1 MNDDKAK
8 PKLSIREKLPANTVK
23 IEDPRYEIFYPNI
36 SGYCDGI
43 GYYRSYMYNGAF
55 INTFDDEKNPV
66 RYEII
71 YQDDT
76 HKRIE
81 CMRLTLLYPRA
92 KLGGIFTNLP
102 YGIVKK
108 SVPGIGATTL
118 ALNQPRDTIIVLP
131 TKKLAYQKYLRGYNK
146 DRTSNR
152 FLYVGSDIPEENCKS
167 PTDEQI
173 RSYIAEKRTGTFSP
187 RKTGRITEKKSLF
200 TETAAIME
208 KKTILAACAAA
219 TLAFTGCSGGFSAAE
234 EETIHAGK
242 GEIMRILTV
251 GNPADSLVLRQK
263 AAPVTGRMLRTDDY
277 AVLRR
282 RMLAT
287 VQDPQNTG
295 VGIAAPQVGIL
306 RRMIAVQRFD
316 KPGEP
321 FEFYLNP
328 EIVESSA
335 ETAPGR
341 EGCLSIPGLAG
352 RVVRAQRIV
361 LRYCDERFAEKTE
374 TIDGFTAVIFQ
385 HETDHLD
392 GILYTDR
399 TDEAP
404 TPEE

>member
-1 MNDDKAK
+1 
-8 PKLSIREKLPANTVK
+8 
-23 IEDPRYEIFYPNI
+23 
-36 SGYCDGI
+36 
-43 GYYRSYMYNGAF
+43 
-55 INTFDDEKNPV
+55 
-66 RYEII
+66 
-71 YQDDT
+71 
-76 HKRIE
+76 
-81 CMRLTLLYPRA
+81 
-92 KLGGIFTNLP
+92 
-102 YGIVKK
+102 
-108 SVPGIGATTL
+108 
-118 ALNQPRDTIIVLP
+118 
-131 TKKLAYQKYLRGYNK
+131 
-146 DRTSNR
+146 
-152 FLYVGSDIPEENCKS
+152 
-167 PTDEQI
+167 
-173 RSYIAEKRTGTFSP
+173 
-187 RKTGRITEKKSLF
+187 
-200 TETAAIME
+200 ME

-219 TLAFTGCSGGFSAAE
+219 TLAFAGCSGGFSAAE

-295 VGIAAPQVGIL
+295 VGIAAPQGGIL

-361 LRYCDERFAEKTE
+361 LRYRDERFAEKTE

>member
-1 MNDDKAK
+1 
-8 PKLSIREKLPANTVK
+8 
-23 IEDPRYEIFYPNI
+23 
-36 SGYCDGI
+36 
-43 GYYRSYMYNGAF
+43 
-55 INTFDDEKNPV
+55 
-66 RYEII
+66 
-71 YQDDT
+71 
-76 HKRIE
+76 
-81 CMRLTLLYPRA
+81 
-92 KLGGIFTNLP
+92 
-102 YGIVKK
+102 
-108 SVPGIGATTL
+108 
-118 ALNQPRDTIIVLP
+118 
-131 TKKLAYQKYLRGYNK
+131 
-146 DRTSNR
+146 
-152 FLYVGSDIPEENCKS
+152 
-167 PTDEQI
+167 
-173 RSYIAEKRTGTFSP
+173 
-187 RKTGRITEKKSLF
+187 
-200 TETAAIME
+200 ME

-219 TLAFTGCSGGFSAAE
+219 TLAFAGCSGGFSAAE

-287 VQDPQNTG
+287 VQDPQNSG

-335 ETAPGR
+335 ETAPRR

-352 RVVRAQRIV
+352 TVVRAQRIV
-361 LRYCDERFAEKTE
+361 LRYRDERFAEKTE